1 MGKISLIII
10 LIVASATFYFTSQSF
25 KVGNSSQNSTRI
37 DEAGHLHVMGL
48 ILGESTVRDAEL
60 AFRSRAD
67 AAIFMYPI
75 ENATGEEKF
84 RLELEAY
91 FPSIADHSKVML
103 TLDVDNATM
112 EAIRKRAT
120 SPRMYPNGVARLNL
134 GDDDVIAV
142 QQFKI
147 KKLVLMPSV
156 ALDLKILE
164 GQFGKAVLE
173 KQVNTDT
180 AIYAFPKI
188 GLKATINNDE
198 KDKLVFT
205 NPTPPL

>member
-1 MGKISLIII
+1 
-10 LIVASATFYFTSQSF
+10 
-25 KVGNSSQNSTRI
+25 
-37 DEAGHLHVMGL
+37 
-48 ILGESTVRDAEL
+48 
-60 AFRSRAD
+60 
-67 AAIFMYPI
+67 
-75 ENATGEEKF
+75 
-84 RLELEAY
+84 
-91 FPSIADHSKVML
+91 
-103 TLDVDNATM
+103 
-112 EAIRKRAT
+112 
-120 SPRMYPNGVARLNL
+120 MYPNGVARLNL